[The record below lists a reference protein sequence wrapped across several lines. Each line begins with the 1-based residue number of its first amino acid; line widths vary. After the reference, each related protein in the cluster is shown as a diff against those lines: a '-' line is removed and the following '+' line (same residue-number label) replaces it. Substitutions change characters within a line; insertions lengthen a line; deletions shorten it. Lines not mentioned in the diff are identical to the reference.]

1 MSIICDAVYLEQ
13 SGTLYLQ
20 GIILYW
26 QDEKKKKGVWILLIL
41 LIDKGENG
49 KLDIYWLNFKLD
61 FWLTPNGMSEQ
72 IFANTG

>member
-26 QDEKKKKGVWILLIL
+26 QDEEKKKGVWILLIL

-49 KLDIYWLNFKLD
+49 KLDIY
-61 FWLTPNGMSEQ
+61 
-72 IFANTG
+72 